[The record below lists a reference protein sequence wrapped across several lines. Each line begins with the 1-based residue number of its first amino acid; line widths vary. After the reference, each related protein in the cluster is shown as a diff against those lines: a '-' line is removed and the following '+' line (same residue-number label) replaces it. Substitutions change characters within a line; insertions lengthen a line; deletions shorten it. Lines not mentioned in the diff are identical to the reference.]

1 MKGLVVF
8 YNMVASVIE
17 FVCLQRRNK
26 HICRYSGCCLYSVV
40 YILAS
45 ALPRIFFPYM
55 VGSIFDGWK
64 YQLVIVG
71 SIFDGCKYH
80 F

>member
-8 YNMVASVIE
+8 YNVVASVIE

-45 ALPRIFFPYM
+45 ALTM
-55 VGSIFDGWK
+55 DASLSIKIHGNWVPSTL
-64 YQLVIVG
+64 YVTHV
-71 SIFDGCKYH
+71 S
-80 F
+80 